1 MRGRKK
7 SIDLDIKVPR
17 QSTYLEPSRG
27 AFPTPA
33 EEPRLSQRE
42 RFRQAKKIARHN
54 RRLKSLL
61 EADNE
66 YDYRTSSKPM
76 SRVKIEKLAKKQQKQ
91 ATPSTPKQKAPRQ
104 TVPKAP
110 SQNEEPRRRGKD
122 RQKRKTRS
130 DKGVKRGSRQ
140 NQQKK
145 EYPNEADI
153 IIDNLLMLI
162 DRLDNADTSWG
173 YTKSGQIS
181 YKRPLDLI
189 EESEQARE
197 NLLNLI
203 RDQVNMYGMEMVAK
217 RLETL
222 ANYGEINELV
232 ETMLHSFYIEQIRSC
247 YQRLASIVKGEM
259 LTARETQYWGD
270 VDSSLDGNYEPE

>member
-7 SIDLDIKVPR
+7 SLDLEIKVPR
-17 QSTYLEPSRG
+17 QSTYLEPSR
-27 AFPTPA
+27 ATFPTPA

-42 RFRQAKKIARHN
+42 RFRKAKKIARNN
-54 RRLKSLL
+54 RRLKSMM
-61 EADNE
+61 ESENE

-91 ATPSTPKQKAPRQ
+91 ATPSTPKQ

-110 SQNEEPRRRGKD
+110 SQNDEPRRRGKD

-140 NQQKK
+140 NKQY
-145 EYPNEADI
+145 YPNEPDI

-203 RDQVNMYGMEMVAK
+203 HDQVNMYGIEVVAK

-222 ANYGEINELV
+222 ASYGEINELV